1 MKKTLYLCLI
11 LVMTLLCGC
20 TWQLPDVNDPSYK
33 YLYRET
39 ELPGDSAIQIPVA
52 DNTFSQQ
59 ETSSDTVENSTEM
72 PYSEEESS
80 ASEVGSAEPP
90 VSEIVTEGSGE
101 IDLSIVMP
109 QQNGSMYTDSS
120 ADNKFIIIV
129 NEDKGINKELLVA
142 VYSLPDTGQN
152 YVFEFYTVSGR
163 TVNDLR
169 RVYLIDENGKIVSV
183 SAVNSSERV
192 GIGSV
197 ENWFSMNVLIKEVIF
212 PAISESI
219 KK

>member
-20 TWQLPDVNDPSYK
+20 SWQLPDVNDPSYK

-129 NEDKGINKELLVA
+129 NEEKGINKELLVA